1 MASRVLYRDA
11 VALKEFA
18 EGKKMPE
25 ASKDGLLPQGLVVL
39 NAATFGIFLLLAL
52 IIGLSST
59 SPTVESVSKTVAVAF
74 AMASGVLGPANA
86 IFNVRYQ
93 RDLTLE
99 LNQATE
105 KFRTNLSAS
114 LELKKTVLASQIKA
128 FDAMLDAAY
137 SFHFIIRELP
147 SNLEPEKRR
156 EMVSEADKKASQASA
171 FIWHLS
177 EQDRRRWF
185 AVYQRSR
192 FLAGVLE
199 KENKIQDPRF
209 DKQAVLLGSDIR
221 GLEAAG
227 QAIFD
232 AARQLEDA

>member
-1 MASRVLYRDA
+1 VSYRDV

-25 ASKDGLLPQGLVVL
+25 ASKDGLLPQGLLVL
-39 NAATFGIFLLLAL
+39 NAAVFVIFLLFAL

-59 SPTVESVSKTVAVAF
+59 SPTVESVSRTIAVAF

-86 IFNVRYQ
+86 IFSVRYQ

-105 KFRTNLSAS
+105 KFKTNLTAS

-128 FDAMLDAAY
+128 FDALLEAAY

-147 SNLEPEKRR
+147 SNLAPERRR
-156 EMVSEADKKASQASA
+156 EMVSEADKKASQASS

-177 EQDRRRWF
+177 EEDRRRWF

-192 FLAGVLE
+192 FLASILE
-199 KENKIQDPRF
+199 KENKPQDPRF
-209 DKQAVLLGSDIR
+209 DKQAVLLGADIR
-221 GLEAAG
+221 SLEAAG
-227 QAIFD
+227 R
-232 AARQLEDA
+232 AAFNAAQQLEDA